1 MPRSPT
7 KSSPKRKGV
16 LLSDKPI
23 EMEAKT
29 LANKKAAE
37 LGTECKEIR
46 KYSNGAIG
54 VYFTNGKFLFVRG
67 ATKEFLEKARA
78 KRTSPEKQVLQS
90 KQKGGSKSKS
100 TKRKSQKAE
109 KKPKRKSQQ
118 KGSGMFDDEEDEEVE
133 YENEDEYE
141 EDNEEEDY

>member
-7 KSSPKRKGV
+7 KSSPKKKGI

-78 KRTSPEKQVLQS
+78 KRKS
-90 KQKGGSKSKS
+90 QKGGSKSKS

-118 KGSGMFDDEEDEEVE
+118 KGSGIFDDDDEDEEEVEYEDEEDEE
-133 YENEDEYE
+133 D
-141 EDNEEEDY
+141 DY